1 MCLQFTKWKLRILE
15 YPLLGEMR
23 SRGEGFSQRKE
34 EVGVK
39 GPNSTRFFPVI

>member
-15 YPLLGEMR
+15 YPLLGQMR
-23 SRGEGFSQRKE
+23 SSGEGFSQRKE
-34 EVGVK
+34 EVGLK